1 MNTHTTK
8 KTRRVEVTKGPVP
21 RPLGRPSLTMLV
33 SVSGMLQV
41 LASSVIDVV
50 IITEMLPQP
59 LQRVREGIREGTS
72 PPKGISPLNPHATKI
87 VEDPPPDP
95 KLPQTEVL
103 LVEAATVRKER
114 KEKARNKNVARNLPR
129 EPLHLP
135 FCSKLSRCKR
145 VIASD

>member
-33 SVSGMLQV
+33 SVSGMLQA

-50 IITEMLPQP
+50 IIMELPPQP
-59 LQRVREGIREGTS
+59 PQKVREGIREETNPLKGTR
-72 PPKGISPLNPHATKI
+72 PLNPHATKN
-87 VEDPPPDP
+87 VVDPPPDP
-95 KLPQTEVL
+95 TPHQVEVL

-114 KEKARNKNVARNLPR
+114 KVMARNRNVARKLPR
-129 EPLHLP
+129 VPLHLHSY
-135 FCSKLSRCKR
+135 SKLSRCKQ
-145 VIASD
+145 ATPSD